1 MRRPPRSSR
10 SLRRRMAIIEPRFV
24 VDIDPV
30 DVMLD
35 LDPGMLDHGWVPP
48 QAEVTHPPCVS

>member
-24 VDIDPV
+24 IDIDPV

-35 LDPGMLDHGWVPP
+35 LDAGMLDHGWVHRQPK
-48 QAEVTHPPCVS
+48 